1 MVLLWKILVHLLKWI
16 LFIISLYI
24 FLKATKLADPAFC
37 ISTIWPIMYSISPTS
52 GSQLLWVI
60 CFSEWLNVMSK
71 WALMG
76 NRPYWWAPKN
86 LNINLNQFAPTCET
100 GPGNPSG
107 HCWLIAATL
116 TFLLFKLN
124 KNYRNIWLSR
134 ISALFATIVFMI
146 IAVSRNKWRNTQK
159 LKSRRNF

>member
-1 MVLLWKILVHLLKWI
+1 M
-16 LFIISLYI
+16 YI

-86 LNINLNQFAPTCET
+86 LNINLDQFAPTCET

-146 IAVSRNKWRNTQK
+146 IAISRNK
-159 LKSRRNF
+159 